1 MDSNKYNLQNP
12 AISSVLTWIREGD
25 IAIPEIQRPFVWDSS
40 KVRDLMDSLYQGFP
54 IGYII
59 TWKNPNV
66 KLKDGSNSEG
76 KKVLIDGQQR
86 ITALTAA
93 VAGQMVVTKNY
104 EKKRINIAF
113 HPSKETFEVLTPV
126 IAKDPE
132 WIPDISEA
140 LSQGGSYSF
149 ITGYFEKNPDVDKDK
164 VSKNLDRLF
173 NLSQKQI
180 GLIELSGDLSIDAVT
195 EIFIRINNQGVTL
208 TQADF
213 AMSKI
218 AADAKYGGPE
228 LRKAIDYFCHLA
240 VAPEDYHAITE
251 GDKEFA
257 RTSYH
262 NSVAWLKD
270 EREDMYDPS
279 FSDLLRVAFVGEFMR
294 GKFSDLVSLLS
305 GRNFETRGFEE
316 SIAEDTFTRLKK
328 SVLEAMNET
337 HFKRFLMIIRSSGFI
352 TKKMLGSSINVINFS
367 YILYLSL
374 KREGV
379 NDALIEKYV
388 RRWFVLSKLTGRY
401 STSVES
407 TFDRDIK
414 IIESR
419 DFGEFLDT
427 EERSALSDAFW
438 DVTLPERFDTHGAG
452 RGALFQAFLA
462 AQVKGGD
469 MGFLSTDITV
479 ESMLQLRGDIHHL
492 FPKNHLMKLGM
503 KRNMY
508 NQLANYVY
516 MQQEVNIKVSD
527 SPLQDYMA
535 RVLDQCNG
543 GELTLG
549 GINSIDKLKEN
560 LRQNAIP
567 EQILEMTSEDY
578 PQFLKLRRKLM
589 AQKIKE
595 YYFNL

>member
-12 AISSVLTWIREGD
+12 AISSVLSWIREGD
-25 IAIPEIQRPFVWDSS
+25 IAIPEIQRPFVWETT

-66 KLKDGSNSEG
+66 RLKDGSTSEG

-93 VAGQMVVTKNY
+93 IAGQMVVTKNY
-104 EKKRINIAF
+104 EKRRIKIAF
-113 HPSKETFEVLTPV
+113 HPSKEKFEVLTPV
-126 IAKDPE
+126 IEKDPE
-132 WIPDISEA
+132 WITDISEA
-140 LSQGGSYSF
+140 LSQTSYDL
-149 ITGYFEKNPDVDKDK
+149 ITAYFEENPELDKDK
-164 VSKNLDRLF
+164 EVSKNLTRLF

-180 GLIELSGDLSIDAVT
+180 GLIELSGDLTIDVVT
-195 EIFIRINNQGVTL
+195 EIFIRINNQGVKL

-218 AADAKYGGPE
+218 AADTKYGGTE

-240 VAPEDYHAITE
+240 VAPEDYLAITE
-251 GDKEFA
+251 GDKEF
-257 RTSYH
+257 S
-262 NSVAWLKD
+262 NSPYLNSIAWLKSETD
-270 EREDMYDPS
+270 DLYDPS
-279 FSDLLRVAFVGEFMR
+279 YSDLLRVAFVGEFKR

-316 SIAEDTFTRLKK
+316 SIAEDTFTRLKD
-328 SVLEAMNET
+328 SLMEAMNET

-367 YILYLSL
+367 YILYLYL
-374 KREGV
+374 RREGV

-388 RRWFVLSKLTGRY
+388 RRWFVMSKLTGRY

-407 TFDRDIK
+407 TFDRDMK
-414 IIESR
+414 LIEGK
-419 DFGEFLDT
+419 DFGVVLDT
-427 EERSALSDAFW
+427 VERGALSDAYW
-438 DVTLPERFDTHGAG
+438 EVALPERLDTFGAG
-452 RGALFQAFLA
+452 RGALFQTFLA
-462 AQVKGGD
+462 AQVKAGD

-479 ESMLQLRGDIHHL
+479 ESMLRHRGDIHHL
-492 FPKNHLMKLGM
+492 FPKKYLVRQGM
-503 KRNMY
+503 NKSMY

-516 MQQEVNIKVSD
+516 MQQEVNIKVGD
-527 SPLQDYMA
+527 APPNEYFA
-535 RVLDQCNG
+535 VVLEQCQG
-543 GELTLG
+543 GNLNLG
-549 GINSIDKLKEN
+549 GINSHDRLKEN

-567 EQILEMTSEDY
+567 DQILEMTSEDY
-578 PQFLKLRRKLM
+578 PQFLKLRRNLM
-589 AQKIKE
+589 AQKLKE
-595 YYFNL
+595 YYFSL